1 MLAHFNTSY
10 VVIKLELSTPLL
22 KCFTISIHLMLLLNT
37 GASVKLD
44 LSTGDFNT
52 SYVVIKLNKVVLI
65 LLPLS
70 DFNTSYVVIKLDI
83 RPLRP
88 EQNNYFNTSYVVI
101 KP

>member
-70 DFNTSYVVIKLDI
+70 DFNTSYVVIK
-83 RPLRP
+83 R
-88 EQNNYFNTSYVVI
+88 SC
-101 KP
+101 